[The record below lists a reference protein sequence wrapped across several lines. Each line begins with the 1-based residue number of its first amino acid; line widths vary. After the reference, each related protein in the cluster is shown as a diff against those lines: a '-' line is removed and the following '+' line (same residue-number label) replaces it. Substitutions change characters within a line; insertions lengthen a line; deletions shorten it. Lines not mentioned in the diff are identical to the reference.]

1 MAEVAPRDGSRPAE
15 SRAVIVTAAAD
26 GIGAAT
32 ARLFAQSGYPLVLV
46 DIDVDGLARTQA
58 ECGDAATLTAAADVT
73 DEASVQSVVDAALDR
88 FGRIEALVNVVGGSR
103 PGKTVVELGIGEWNQ
118 LLALNLTSTFLMC
131 RAVIPHMERSGGGSI
146 VNVSSGAGL
155 RGMSRN
161 PGYCAAKAGVVA
173 LTRAL
178 AIDHGPN
185 GVRVN
190 AVAPGPI
197 RTPLM
202 QRNRTEDEIATMGR
216 LAVAGRIG
224 EPNEIAAA
232 ILWLASDGASYVMG
246 QTIEVDGGPAS
257 LI

>member
-1 MAEVAPRDGSRPAE
+1 MERDRVA
-15 SRAVIVTAAAD
+15 IVTAAGD

-32 ARLFAQSGYPLVLV
+32 ARAFAASGHALLLV
-46 DIDVDGLARTQA
+46 DLDAESLARTA
-58 ECGDAATLTAAADVT
+58 TRCGDGVATVETVAADVT
-73 DEASVQSVVDAALDR
+73 DEASVRGLVSRAVER
-88 FGRIEALVNVVGGSR
+88 FGQIDVLVNVVGGSR
-103 PGKTVVELGIGEWNQ
+103 PGKTVVELGVGEWNR

-131 RAVIPHMERSGGGSI
+131 RAVIPHMEVAGSGAI

-155 RGMSRN
+155 RGMARN

-202 QRNRTEDEIATMGR
+202 QRNRTPDEIASMGR
-216 LAVAGRIG
+216 LALAGRIG
-224 EPNEIAAA
+224 EPGEIAAA
-232 ILWLASDGASYVMG
+232 IHWLASDGASYVMG